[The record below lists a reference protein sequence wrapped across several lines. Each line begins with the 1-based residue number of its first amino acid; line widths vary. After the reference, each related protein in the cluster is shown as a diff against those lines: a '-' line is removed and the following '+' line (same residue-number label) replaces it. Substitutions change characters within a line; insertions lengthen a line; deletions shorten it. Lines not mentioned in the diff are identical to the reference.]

1 MKAISSIV
9 SNLSNRPML
18 KKMTPSSKLEAL
30 IISVLLMKI
39 LGLIIFNSGLADTIS
54 SKIAKTVFEAMLAG
68 EGDAEKII
76 KTKGLKQVTDSGAIE
91 AMVEAV
97 IANNPEQVEQYRSG
111 KEKVFGFFVGQIMK
125 DSKGKANPT
134 QVNQIL
140 KDKLSN

>member
-1 MKAISSIV
+1 MKQCW
-9 SNLSNRPML
+9 R
-18 KKMTPSSKLEAL
+18 
-30 IISVLLMKI
+30 
-39 LGLIIFNSGLADTIS
+39 
-54 SKIAKTVFEAMLAG
+54 G

-125 DSKGKANPT
+125 DSKGKANPA